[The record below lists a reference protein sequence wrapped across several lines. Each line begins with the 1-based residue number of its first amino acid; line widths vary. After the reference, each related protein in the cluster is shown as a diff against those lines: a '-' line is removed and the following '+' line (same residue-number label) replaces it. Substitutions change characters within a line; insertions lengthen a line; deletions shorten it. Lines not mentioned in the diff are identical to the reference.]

1 MTDEF
6 DSKIEEDKIIDFH
19 KVDEYM
25 VEAKYKN
32 FKGSFML
39 VSYKDKLTIKS
50 LWLMYISDAKA
61 LASLI

>member
-50 LWLMYISDAKA
+50 L
-61 LASLI
+61 